1 MNQKKQR
8 IKEIKDNNENN
19 ILKLLNKSK
28 VFQNLKRRWTCER
41 QQIEYVDTHIY
52 SHA

>member
-28 VFQNLKRRWTCER
+28 VF
-41 QQIEYVDTHIY
+41 
-52 SHA
+52 